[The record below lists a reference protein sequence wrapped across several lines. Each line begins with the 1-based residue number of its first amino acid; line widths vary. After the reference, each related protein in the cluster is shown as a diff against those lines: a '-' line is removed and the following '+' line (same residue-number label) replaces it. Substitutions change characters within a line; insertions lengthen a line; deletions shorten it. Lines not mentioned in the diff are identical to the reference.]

1 MKINQIIEFLYDID
15 EPVGSDNCVLS
26 DEQIFKLAESIFN
39 NKEKLIELIN
49 NGT

>member
-1 MKINQIIEFLYDID
+1 MKINQIIEFLYEID
-15 EPVGSDNCVLS
+15 SSLS
-26 DEQIFKLAESIFN
+26 DEQIFQLADEIFN